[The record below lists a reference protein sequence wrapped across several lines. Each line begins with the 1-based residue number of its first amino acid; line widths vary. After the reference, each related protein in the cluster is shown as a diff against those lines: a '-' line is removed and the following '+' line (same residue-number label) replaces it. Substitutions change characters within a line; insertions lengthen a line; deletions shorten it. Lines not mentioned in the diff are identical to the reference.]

1 MLGSFAVLLGMYMFI
16 MLMGN
21 LHLEFDDMRQTGL
34 HVRTMI
40 AVYQVLVVSII
51 IVTHTFF
58 KLFINIVKKD
68 SVSFVLITRKKDIQ
82 QETTHHVDVDWK
94 SQTCDDRQAPHGSSS
109 VNGFADCQE
118 QQEKAVDVISTTE
131 EVIPTHNKDS
141 TKCMSDT
148 YSTKNYTEAY
158 SESLSV
164 HSEIL
169 PLNIVFD
176 TSTNLDLYV
185 LYVNLIG

>member
-68 SVSFVLITRKKDIQ
+68 SVSFVLITRKKDTQ
-82 QETTHHVDVDWK
+82 QETTQHLQDVDWK
-94 SQTCDDRQAPHGSSS
+94 SQTCADRQAPHGSSS
-109 VNGFADCQE
+109 INGFADCQE

-131 EVIPTHNKDS
+131 EVIPTHK
-141 TKCMSDT
+141 KGQHKMHVRHLQHQ
-148 YSTKNYTEAY
+148 K
-158 SESLSV
+158 
-164 HSEIL
+164 
-169 PLNIVFD
+169 
-176 TSTNLDLYV
+176 LY
-185 LYVNLIG
+185 

>member
-68 SVSFVLITRKKDIQ
+68 SVSL
-82 QETTHHVDVDWK
+82 
-94 SQTCDDRQAPHGSSS
+94 
-109 VNGFADCQE
+109 
-118 QQEKAVDVISTTE
+118 
-131 EVIPTHNKDS
+131 
-141 TKCMSDT
+141 
-148 YSTKNYTEAY
+148 
-158 SESLSV
+158 SLSV
-164 HSEIL
+164 CLSVCVRTHTCMCIR
-169 PLNIVFD
+169 VCFVCV
-176 TSTNLDLYV
+176 YV
-185 LYVNLIG
+185 LCLCSRVCVSICI